1 MKDILKYI
9 FIIAVSSVMGACAL
23 EEPFEQTPDSPECDK
38 VEIIARPTNFVKK
51 NVTTKAEDDFI
62 IGIENDIHTAFFL
75 MYDSNGRLLRYENLT
90 ADISPS
96 TETLSQTIKTD
107 KGMTGITVCY
117 IANLP
122 ESFVKENM
130 TSLETLQTAVI
141 DFRSTTSTK
150 FRFGRVADTGLVG
163 VPTIDLDDKASTAN
177 VACMPMLGTWTGDLT
192 GATGPEIEVPVK
204 RLFAKIGFNINLDLT
219 DGSANEESVP
229 QLILNSIVVN
239 NIPTKMK
246 LFPQEG
252 ESEMAYANTG
262 FLTSGYREVVVS
274 DPEIKNGESVS
285 YFFYVPEYVV
295 KPNNNFEDEGWY
307 KERNERYKPE
317 LIGSKK
323 ATYVSF
329 DGILTKQGKEMEV
342 TYRIY
347 LGENNF
353 DSFTMKRNYMYDNFI
368 RIHGTAFG
376 TGKDMMGIDHR
387 VDVKYTGFLVGFQR
401 ATLLDSHFEVRPL
414 RVKFAQEF
422 IDQHKATKGT
432 LKVEILPDVE
442 GEPMPDWLRL
452 ERPAHNTTNPIYCLT
467 GDKFNHTK
475 RKYFTTDLVSVTLK
489 DNVSV
494 SYEPFATANNGG
506 DLKGDV
512 PVWVYIDEYSANS
525 VSDYSDEAVRRA
537 KIRVSFTP
545 NNGEAVV
552 SQDFTVQQRAIYPIP
567 TVGSDDQSRT
577 YGIEYFEEYL
587 HNYDSQD
594 NYGAE
599 GGEYFTSQNGI
610 KWGFDGVQFSETDR
624 ALYFTGD
631 KGLININDLA
641 NAATSNMNLFY
652 DFYLE
657 RDKDSDDDEIVTHNY
672 SGYDFNLK
680 IIEKEGIS
688 EIDRHLNQNA
698 QSVIEY
704 CYNKNK
710 RNADGKVVY
719 MYDEQNAPEESEVS
733 IIQYYKSGSGLRT
746 RYYRVTYYFKKST
759 HSSDRYISQENLKW
773 FAPAI
778 DELEDIV
785 VNSIDHE
792 FFSEVFLDN
801 LYWSSQPAYDRNFF
815 QYIIGIYHF
824 TPYGDYDLEGLL
836 NILGLKARQRT
847 FGVYMSDNTATARA
861 TKYDP
866 YTGTFISSD
875 ISSSNTQEGYL
886 KASTLYG
893 ALTVDNTK
901 TYPNATDGDNVYD
914 LLSTLTVHGI
924 LPPSYSVDWQ
934 NGNKVAVTSYKKAD
948 GTSTITLP
956 EGIQQRSEEHRVRCI
971 YNPNPPQDKF
981 LGTTIT
987 KEETA
992 TVSSRRN
999 VESRT
1004 LIPYSTDSHITIS
1017 AESDIPA
1024 TLTHNW

>member
-1 MKDILKYI
+1 MW
-9 FIIAVSSVMGACAL
+9 ACAL

-62 IGIENDIHTAFFL
+62 LGIENDIHTAFFL

-90 ADISPS
+90 ADISSS
-96 TETLSQTIKTD
+96 TETMSQTIKTD

-130 TSLETLQTAVI
+130 TSLEKLQTAVI

-239 NIPTKMK
+239 NIPTRMK

-295 KPNNNFEDEGWY
+295 EPNNNFEDEGWY

-422 IDQHKATKGT
+422 IDQHKATGGT
-432 LKVEILPDVE
+432 LKVEILSATDEETTIPN
-442 GEPMPDWLRL
+442 WLRL
-452 ERPAHNTTNPIYCLT
+452 ERPKHNTTDQTYCLT

-537 KIRVSFTP
+537 RIRVSFTP
-545 NNGEAVV
+545 ANGDPVV
-552 SQDFTVQQRAIYPIP
+552 SQDFSVQQRAIYPIP
-567 TVGSDDQSRT
+567 TVDPNGVSRT

-594 NYGAE
+594 NYGAD

-610 KWGFDGVQFSETDR
+610 KWGFDGVQFSDTDR

-631 KGLININDLA
+631 DGIIDIDALA
-641 NAATSNMNLFY
+641 NFATSDMNLFY
-652 DFYLE
+652 DFYLD
-657 RDKDSDDDEIVTHNY
+657 RDKDSEDDQIATHDY
-672 SGYDFNLK
+672 SGYSFNQK
-680 IIEKEGIS
+680 IIAQEKIA
-688 EIDRHLNQNA
+688 EIDRTLAQNT

-710 RNADGKVVY
+710 RNENGDVVY
-719 MYDEQNAPEESEVS
+719 TYNTTIDTPGTYTHTE
-733 IIQYYKSGSGLRT
+733 YYKIGSWFST
-746 RYYRVTYYFKKST
+746 KHYSITWTYDYTTST
-759 HSSDRYISQENLKW
+759 TYTHTNSDNLKW

-785 VNSIDHE
+785 TNGVNHE
-792 FFSEVFLDN
+792 FFSEVFVDN
-801 LYWSSQPAYDRNFF
+801 LYWSAQPAYDRNYF
-815 QYIIGIYHF
+815 QYIIGLGEIK
-824 TPYGDYDLEGLL
+824 DESGLGW
-836 NILGLKARQRT
+836 NIQAIIDFFGFELIRST
-847 FGVYMSDNTATARA
+847 YGVYMSDNTTSARA

-866 YTGTFISSD
+866 YASTGNNFISSD
-875 ISSSNTQEGYL
+875 LNSTNPKEGFK
-886 KASTLYG
+886 KATTMYG
-893 ALTVDNTK
+893 TATVDNYVY
-901 TYPNATDGDNVYD
+901 YPNAEDGDYVYSKINTFTF
-914 LLSTLTVHGI
+914 LGLSS
-924 LPPSYSVDWQ
+924 PYYSINWR
-934 NGNKVAVTSYKKAD
+934 NGDVVAMTSYKKED
-948 GTSTITLP
+948 GVTDIILP
-956 EGIQQRSEEHRVRCI
+956 EGIQSRNSEHRVRCI
-971 YNPNPPQDKF
+971 YNPTPPEETIVETGSSRSPYVLRAGSRKETSEGLLPSTLNNYESVSSLPRNPKYPPQ
-981 LGTTIT
+981 
-987 KEETA
+987 
-992 TVSSRRN
+992 
-999 VESRT
+999 
-1004 LIPYSTDSHITIS
+1004 
-1017 AESDIPA
+1017 
-1024 TLTHNW
+1024 